1 MNLTKFIPKIV
12 QGQGNKYC
20 YHDIKV
26 SHRIFIFSQ
35 EITICWAY
43 TTSLL
48 HKAKKF
54 GHSKS
59 FDVQIQAVAEQLQ

>member
-12 QGQGNKYC
+12 QWQGNKYC

-26 SHRIFIFSQ
+26 SHRIFIFS
-35 EITICWAY
+35 EETTICWAY